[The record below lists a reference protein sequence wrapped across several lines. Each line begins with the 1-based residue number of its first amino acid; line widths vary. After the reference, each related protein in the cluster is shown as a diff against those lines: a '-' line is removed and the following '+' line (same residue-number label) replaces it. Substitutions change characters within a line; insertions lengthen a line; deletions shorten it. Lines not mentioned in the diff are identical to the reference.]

1 MPASTRKNFLYFLI
15 SPQPLPCV
23 REMTS
28 PFDGISE
35 GFFALSAI
43 SAPLSLPR
51 SIRNE
56 ESTASMVTSRKQMAM
71 GITFS
76 PKDATKYPIIQERT
90 ANPRE
95 PVPLAI
101 PKFMDFP
108 RLK

>member
-1 MPASTRKNFLYFLI
+1 
-15 SPQPLPCV
+15 
-23 REMTS
+23 
-28 PFDGISE
+28 
-35 GFFALSAI
+35 
-43 SAPLSLPR
+43 
-51 SIRNE
+51 
-56 ESTASMVTSRKQMAM
+56 MAM